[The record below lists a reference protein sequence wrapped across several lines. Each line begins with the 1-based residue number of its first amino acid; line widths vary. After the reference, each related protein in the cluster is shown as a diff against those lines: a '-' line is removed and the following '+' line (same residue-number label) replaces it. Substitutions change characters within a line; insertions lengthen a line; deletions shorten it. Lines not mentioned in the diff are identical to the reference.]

1 MKTFLRLTIVFT
13 LLIVAQ
19 RLDAQIWPFSPLF
32 RFGNTVYYK
41 VDSISENKL
50 TGTNIIWDRKLTN
63 RFFDIS
69 LENQSIGIE
78 INDSVIYFNQKSR
91 NEPKCYKELLFY
103 SKRNLFNQNYKIKY
117 LKLTDSN
124 ESDLFAQA
132 TILTRSGDNSDKNDI
147 VKINKP
153 DINGIYLGAGKRTR
167 KIYMITSIVAT
178 ITAIIIIETN

>member
-1 MKTFLRLTIVFT
+1 MVFT
-13 LLIVAQ
+13 LLVCAPRLNAQ
-19 RLDAQIWPFSPLF
+19 LWPFSPLF

-50 TGTNIIWDRKLTN
+50 TGTNLIWDKKLVD

-69 LENQSIGIE
+69 LINQSIGIE

-103 SKRNLFNQNYKIKY
+103 SKRNLLNQNYKIKY
-117 LKLTDSN
+117 LKLVESN
-124 ESDLFAQA
+124 ESELFANA
-132 TILTRSGDNSDKNDI
+132 TIINRSGDHSDNNNI
-147 VKINKP
+147 VKINKS
-153 DINGIYLGAGKRTR
+153 DISGIYLGAGKRTR

-178 ITAIIIIETN
+178 ISAMIIIETN